1 MQTKGFVVT
10 IKKIILL
17 WLPILLCCPWFL
29 LHMHK
34 HPPPTLP
41 PQKILSSCVISCSP
55 CVMQKF
61 QVWVCDKILHPD
73 WSKHIMWFCDW
84 LAVPSSSLCLLCL
97 FLYQTAFPL
106 IRNIKKNAATA
117 PMVPPM
123 TATIL
128 LPGPKSKKWH
138 EIMS

>member
-17 WLPILLCCPWFL
+17 WLLILLCCPWFL

-34 HPPPTLP
+34 HPPPP
-41 PQKILSSCVISCSP
+41 PPPKILSSCVTSCSP

-61 QVWVCDKILHPD
+61 QVWVCVKSLHPD

-97 FLYQTAFPL
+97 FLYQTAIPL
-106 IRNIKKNAATA
+106 IRNINKKNAATA

-123 TATIL
+123 TAPIL

-138 EIMS
+138 EITS